1 MKYAKCE
8 VCARPAATGIFG
20 STLRTLVCLFSR
32 QGPNRA
38 AGAWL
43 APLQRPANNRLRSMC
58 KTFLTSSLFA
68 RTISVVLLMPFLVS
82 LANAQFIAAVGQDPS
97 AAGVA
102 SLREMITAAH
112 DPDLRWPDFL
122 FYRSEVE
129 KFYESDGYSL
139 SWIHR
144 GHARAQAR
152 VLISL
157 LQAADYRGLSPEDYD
172 GPRWSERLASLQG
185 SVPEAQLVRFDLAL
199 TVCLMRYIGGVHL
212 VHLDPRLIR
221 LEVNIEGRK
230 FDLADF
236 LRTQVVASADPG
248 AALKRIEGKNI
259 RFQWARR

>member
-1 MKYAKCE
+1 
-8 VCARPAATGIFG
+8 
-20 STLRTLVCLFSR
+20 
-32 QGPNRA
+32 
-38 AGAWL
+38 
-43 APLQRPANNRLRSMC
+43 MC
-58 KTFLTSSLFA
+58 KTLLTSSLFA
-68 RTISVVLLMPFLVS
+68 RTFAVVLLMPFLVS

-102 SLREMITAAH
+102 SLRDMITAAH

-144 GHARAQAR
+144 GHARAQAL

-157 LQAADYRGLSPEDYD
+157 LQGADDRGLSPEDYD

-199 TVCLMRYIGGVHL
+199 TVSVMRYIGGVHL
-212 VHLDPRLIR
+212 VRLDPRLIK

-248 AALKRIEGKNI
+248 AALKRIEGKYT
-259 RFQWARR
+259 RSQWARH

>member
-1 MKYAKCE
+1 
-8 VCARPAATGIFG
+8 
-20 STLRTLVCLFSR
+20 
-32 QGPNRA
+32 
-38 AGAWL
+38 
-43 APLQRPANNRLRSMC
+43 MC
-58 KTFLTSSLFA
+58 KTLLTSSLFA
-68 RTISVVLLMPFLVS
+68 RTIAVVVLMPFLAT

-102 SLREMITAAH
+102 SLRDMITTAH

-152 VLISL
+152 VLINL
-157 LQAADYRGLSPEDYD
+157 LQGADDRGLNPEDYD
-172 GPRWSERLASLQG
+172 GPRWSERLESLQG

-199 TVCLMRYIGGVHL
+199 TVSVMRYIGGVHL
-212 VHLDPRLIR
+212 VRLDPRLIR
-221 LEVNIEGRK
+221 LDLNVEGRK

-259 RFQWARR
+259 RFQLARH